1 MGDLFRHYRM
11 RALLSQELNEIGGAP
26 IKNMVLG
33 EKLLAFSDSK
43 GEVGIVDRRCP
54 HRGVDLVLGVTR
66 PAVCGAF
73 NTVGSSMHTAT
84 VLNYPLHQKT
94 VDLEKKLNSRRTR
107 QKKSRASSGFLWDQK
122 RQNYPIYLKR
132 NSLCCQ
138 KSIFF
143 SFKEMAEMQLGAIS
157 GRGHRHCPRVFFA
170 HAVA

>member
-1 MGDLFRHYRM
+1 M
-11 RALLSQELNEIGGAP
+11 LSEA
-26 IKNMVLG
+26 
-33 EKLLAFSDSK
+33 LLAFRDSD

-54 HRGVDLVLGVTR
+54 HRGADLFFGRNEDCGLRCVYYGWKFDVRDNCIELPTAPENTR
-66 PAVCGAF
+66 F
-73 NTVGSSMHTAT
+73 
-84 VLNYPLHQKT
+84 K
-94 VDLEKKLNSRRTR
+94 EKLNSRRTR

-122 RQNYPIYLKR
+122 RQNYLIYLKR